1 MKHPHILRAAIA
13 AARAAGVHSLAA
25 DPLEQPKTVKSLGLG
40 VLTLPIHLAPADSA
54 GGATVCA
61 YAGACSEL
69 CLDAAGNPAYA
80 TGKARARINR
90 TRFYWED
97 RDSFMRVMWTETVRH
112 IAHARKLGMRPAV
125 RPNAT
130 SDNAYER
137 VPLTVTS
144 EMADWALLA
153 HNVATEAGRY
163 RSIMECFPAV
173 SFYDYT
179 KIPARYRVNRL
190 PGNYHLTYSYDPRN
204 KPADMLEALDAGL
217 NVAVPFMG
225 KTLPDR
231 VKLCGRYLDV
241 INGDAHDYRPAD
253 PAGVVVGLTFKRI
266 TAPAIVARIGTA
278 RARTGAGFAIDPAAV
293 SV

>member
-1 MKHPHILRAAIA
+1 MRLPNTLRAAIA
-13 AARAAGVHSLAA
+13 AARAAGVSTLAA

-40 VLTLPIHLAPADSA
+40 VLTLPVHLAPADSA

-90 TRFYWED
+90 TRFYWND
-97 RDSFMRVMWTETVRH
+97 RDAFMLCLWSETVRH
-112 IAHARKLGMRPAV
+112 VSYARKLGLRPAV

-137 VPLTVTS
+137 VPVTVTS
-144 EMADWALLA
+144 EMADWALLGYG
-153 HNVATEAGRY
+153 VLVEPGRY
-163 RSIMECFPAV
+163 RNIMECMPAV
-173 SFYDYT
+173 SWYDYT

-204 KPADMLEALDAGL
+204 KPADMLEALDSGL
-217 NVAVPFMG
+217 NIAAPFIG
-225 KTLPDR
+225 RELPDR
-231 VKLCGRYLDV
+231 VKLCGRLLDV

-253 PAGVVVGLTFKRI
+253 PAGVIVGLTFKRI
-266 TAPAIVARIGTA
+266 TAPAVVARIGA
-278 RARTGAGFAIDPAAV
+278 HRARTGEGFAIDPAAV
-293 SV
+293 AL

>member
-1 MKHPHILRAAIA
+1 MKYPAILRAAIA
-13 AARAAGVHSLAA
+13 AARSAGVRTLAA
-25 DPLEQPKTVKSLGLG
+25 DPLEQPKTVKSRGLG
-40 VLTLPIHLAPADSA
+40 ILTLPVHLAPADSA

-90 TRFYWED
+90 TRFYWSD
-97 RDSFMRVMWTETVRH
+97 RDAFMLCMWMEAVRH
-112 IAHARKLGMRPAV
+112 IAHARRLGLRPAV

-137 VPLTVTS
+137 VSLTVTS
-144 EMADWALLA
+144 EMSDWSLLA
-153 HNVATEAGRY
+153 HNVAIEPGRY
-163 RSIMECFPAV
+163 RNIMECVPAV
-173 SFYDYT
+173 SWYDYT
-179 KIPARYRVNRL
+179 KIPARYRVGRL
-190 PGNYHLTYSYDPRN
+190 ADNYHLTYSYDPRN
-204 KPADMLEALDAGL
+204 KPADMLEALDSGL

-231 VKLCGRYLDV
+231 VKLCGRFLDV

-266 TAPAIVARIGTA
+266 TAPAVVARIGSA
-278 RARTGAGFAIDPAAV
+278 RARTGDGFAIDPAAV
-293 SV
+293 AV

>member
-1 MKHPHILRAAIA
+1 MKYPHILRDAIA
-13 AARAAGVHSLAA
+13 AARSAGVNSLAA
-25 DPLEQPKTVKSLGLG
+25 DALEQPKTVKSLGLG
-40 VLTLPIHLAPADSA
+40 ILTLPVHLAPADSA

-90 TRFYWED
+90 TRFYWND
-97 RDSFMRVMWTETVRH
+97 RDSFMLCLWAETVRH
-112 IAHARKLGMRPAV
+112 IAHARRLGMRPAV

-137 VPLTVTS
+137 IEVTVTA

-153 HNVATEAGRY
+153 HNVSVEPGRY
-163 RSIMECFPAV
+163 RNIMECMPAV

-190 PGNYHLTYSYDPRN
+190 AANYHLTYSYDPQN
-204 KPADMLEALDAGL
+204 KPADMLEALDSGL

-225 KTLPDR
+225 KALPNR
-231 VKLCGRYLDV
+231 VKLCGRILEV

-253 PAGVVVGLTFKRI
+253 PVGVVVGLTFKRI
-266 TAPAIVARIGTA
+266 TAPAVVARIGSD
-278 RARTGAGFAIDPAAV
+278 RARSGEGFAINPAAV
-293 SV
+293 AV